1 VGQLLGAIEHRSEA
15 YPSIRAARS
24 TGGNNADGPHGRRR
38 SGDGPAPA
46 SRLRERLTRLG
57 APAAPRPR
65 IERALPRGFE
75 ILSTPYGDAALR
87 QDVIPLPALEPDP
100 GSVAYIDTETTGLS
114 GGAGTYVFAAAVAL
128 PIDCG
133 LRVAQVFLPQ
143 PGMEAAFLHAL
154 NGEMAAA
161 ESIATF
167 NGSSFDLPVLRT
179 RWVMARMPGELISP
193 PHVDLL
199 TLVRALY
206 RHRLESCNL
215 RSVEERVLGYERDD
229 PISSALVPDSYFEYL
244 RRGESRLLEAAL
256 EHNRLD
262 VISLV
267 HLHSRLLRRLRGGDA
282 GMDAADWLALGRHR
296 YRRGA
301 RADGWRA
308 LRNAA
313 GFGHGDAAAT
323 AGLLMARRLVRRGS
337 IAAAEHL
344 LGWLE
349 ARVSEDIRVSI
360 ARARLFEWRRRD
372 PQLALAVV
380 EAAQERMPEQ
390 ADGLEQRRLRLRR
403 KVDNRQLRRRRQ
415 RKVRG
420 HQVEA
425 AISDGLP
432 QSFDNGWVEL

>member
-1 VGQLLGAIEHRSEA
+1 MSQIA
-15 YPSIRAARS
+15 
-24 TGGNNADGPHGRRR
+24 
-38 SGDGPAPA
+38 
-46 SRLRERLTRLG
+46 LRERLTRLG
-57 APAAPRPR
+57 APPARRAP

-75 ILSTPYGDAALR
+75 LVQTPFGSAALR
-87 QDVIPLPALEPDP
+87 QDVIPLPHLDPHP

-114 GGAGTYVFAAAVAL
+114 GGAGTYVFAAAVAT

-154 NGEMAAA
+154 ASEMELADA
-161 ESIATF
+161 IATF

-179 RWVMARMPGELISP
+179 RWVMARMPGELACS

-215 RSVEERVLGYERDD
+215 RSVEERLLGYERDD
-229 PISSALVPDSYFEYL
+229 PIPSALVPDAYFEYL
-244 RRGESRLLEAAL
+244 RDGYSSFLEGAL

-267 HLHSRLLRRLRGGDA
+267 HLHSRLLSRLRGADLD
-282 GMDAADWLALGRHR
+282 MDAADWLALGRLR

-308 LRNAA
+308 MRNATA
-313 GFGHGDAAAT
+313 FANGEASAT
-323 AGLLMARRLVRRGS
+323 AGLLIARRLIRRGS
-337 IAAAEHL
+337 MAAADSL
-344 LGWLE
+344 LEWLE
-349 ARVSEDIRVSI
+349 ARASEDIRVSV

-380 EAAQERMPEQ
+380 EAAQERMPDE
-390 ADGLEQRRLRLRR
+390 AGGLEERRLRLRR
-403 KVDNRQLRRRRQ
+403 KVDNRLRDRRQ
-415 RKVRG
+415 RKIRSYKVKAPVPDRPPKRL
-420 HQVEA
+420 
-425 AISDGLP
+425 D
-432 QSFDNGWVEL
+432 DRRVELGAGALANLLQGSGA